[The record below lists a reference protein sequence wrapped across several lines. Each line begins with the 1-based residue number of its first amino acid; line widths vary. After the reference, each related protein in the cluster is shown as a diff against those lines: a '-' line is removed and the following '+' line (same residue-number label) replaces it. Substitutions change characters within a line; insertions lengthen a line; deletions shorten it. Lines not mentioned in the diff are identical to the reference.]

1 MPEQGISRHEA
12 CTWMRHQLIVRTFID
27 RRMQLFARLTDNQIV
42 QYYVG
47 PSIDDWSAR

>member
-1 MPEQGISRHEA
+1 
-12 CTWMRHQLIVRTFID
+12 MRHQLIVRTFID